1 MMGLLAILNLKTL
14 NQFAILQVQ
23 AAGHKEGRAVSE
35 NSSALMKNV
44 HR

>member
-23 AAGHKEGRAVSE
+23 AAGHKENQAKEGRAVSE
-35 NSSALMKNV
+35 NS
-44 HR
+44 